1 MGPVAES
8 IEALADS
15 IVATRP
21 SRNTIVETLRG
32 FARYVIQEHENA
44 PLRSMTELEKLVAQW
59 RAAGQL

>member
-1 MGPVAES
+1 MDGVSES
-8 IEALADS
+8 IEALADA

-21 SRNTIVETLRG
+21 DRNTMVETLRG
-32 FARYVIQEHENA
+32 FARFVIQEHENA